1 MEKNALM
8 IELISEQAETVTYAF
23 WLADQTDKQKAPTIS
38 MARSALTLNDDQ
50 DVTVAALRLY
60 ETGQMTVESKAETDA
75 NTVLFFAIQAC
86 IAILKAYQEK
96 GHLPEGML
104 MVDQTVKGK
113 LLANEVI
120 AQELKENQ
128 MI

>member
-38 MARSALTLNDDQ
+38 IARSALTLNDDQ

-60 ETGQMTVESKAETDA
+60 ETGQMTVESKAKTDA
-75 NTVLFFAIQAC
+75 NTVLFLTIQAC

-96 GHLPEGML
+96 GCLPEGML
-104 MVDQTVKGK
+104 MVDQTVKGNYWLMK
-113 LLANEVI
+113 R
-120 AQELKENQ
+120 
-128 MI
+128 

>member
-60 ETGQMTVESKAETDA
+60 ETGQMTVESKAGTDA
-75 NTVLFFAIQAC
+75 NTVLFLSDTGLYCHLESLPGKGMFA
-86 IAILKAYQEK
+86 
-96 GHLPEGML
+96 
-104 MVDQTVKGK
+104 
-113 LLANEVI
+113 
-120 AQELKENQ
+120 
-128 MI
+128 

>member
-23 WLADQTDKQKAPTIS
+23 WLADQTDKKKAPTIS
-38 MARSALTLNDDQ
+38 MARSALSLNDDQ

-75 NTVLFFAIQAC
+75 NTVLFLAIQAC

-96 GHLPEGML
+96 GCLPEGML

-113 LLANEVI
+113 LLANEAIV
-120 AQELKENQ
+120 QELKENQ

>member
-8 IELISEQAETVTYAF
+8 IELISEQEETVTYAF

-60 ETGQMTVESKAETDA
+60 ETGQMMVESKAEKDA
-75 NTVLFFAIQAC
+75 NTVLFLAIQAC

-96 GHLPEGML
+96 GCLPKGML

-113 LLANEVI
+113 LLANEAIV
-120 AQELKENQ
+120 QELKENQ

>member
-8 IELISEQAETVTYAF
+8 IELISEQEETVTYAF

-50 DVTVAALRLY
+50 DVTVAALRLF
-60 ETGQMTVESKAETDA
+60 ETGQMMVESKAETDA

-86 IAILKAYQEK
+86 IAILKAYQQK
-96 GHLPEGML
+96 RHLSEGML

-113 LLANEVI
+113 LLANEAIV
-120 AQELKENQ
+120 QELKENQ

>member
-8 IELISEQAETVTYAF
+8 IELISEQGETVTYAF

-60 ETGQMTVESKAETDA
+60 ETGQMTVESKAEDRRQYSAVFSDTG
-75 NTVLFFAIQAC
+75 LYC
-86 IAILKAYQEK
+86 
-96 GHLPEGML
+96 HLESLPGKGML
-104 MVDQTVKGK
+104 
-113 LLANEVI
+113 A
-120 AQELKENQ
+120 
-128 MI
+128 

>member
-23 WLADQTDKQKAPTIS
+23 WLADQTDKQK
-38 MARSALTLNDDQ
+38 
-50 DVTVAALRLY
+50 
-60 ETGQMTVESKAETDA
+60 TVESKAETDA
-75 NTVLFFAIQAC
+75 NTVLFLAIQAC

-96 GHLPEGML
+96 GCLPEGML

-113 LLANEVI
+113 LLANEAIV
-120 AQELKENQ
+120 QELKENQ